1 MPNTKIRQ
9 TFPPN
14 QDYAVSTSN
23 GDQNRLILIDGSKM
37 MGHDDGVKTT

>member
-14 QDYAVSTSN
+14 QDYAVW
-23 GDQNRLILIDGSKM
+23 
-37 MGHDDGVKTT
+37 HV